1 MQIVKRRN
9 KAAICLLCLV
19 ILLSA
24 CHTEPP
30 ENAPAEVIF
39 LDVGQGDCALIRTEE
54 GDILIDAG
62 TEASQS
68 ALCMRLE
75 SLGVKELALAIFTH
89 GDEDHMGGA
98 DAVASM
104 LSPREIWLGGELP
117 DNETAARFSSA
128 VDPSQTALVQVT
140 SGTVR
145 QIGDLTV
152 SVFYPFDADAVS
164 ENDTSVVVKIGFG
177 DVEMLFMGDVGTDG
191 EAAMLAHFGKDQ
203 LDCDLLKVGHHGS
216 NTSTGEDFLSA
227 VSPQYAVISCG
238 AGNSYGHPTGAVLQ
252 RLERA
257 GVTVLRT
264 DLLGEIGFLT
274 DGKTLWTVE
283 P

>member
-89 GDEDHMGGA
+89 GDEDHMGGS
-98 DAVASM
+98 DAVASL

-117 DNETAARFSSA
+117 DNETAARFFSA

-152 SVFYPFDADAVS
+152 SVFYPFDVNAAS
-164 ENDTSVVVKIGFG
+164 GNETSVVVKINLG
-177 DVEMLFMGDVGTDG
+177 DIDMLFTGDVGT
-191 EAAMLAHFGKDQ
+191 EEEEAMLAHFGEGQ

-227 VSPQYAVISCG
+227 VSPRYAVISCG